1 MAREEARRTW
11 RQLTADAA
19 ASHLAAWKRSGAT
32 LSEYARSVG
41 LQTSCEPA
49 EALCQPRR
57 IVEIGAP
64 RSPRSLLGDRGPL
77 SRVGAHERRL
87 ANPREPQVPSEPPA
101 RSLGLSYQR
110 LHRWRLRLEASG
122 AAQQP
127 AFLPVR
133 ILEAEPAAVH
143 ERASGLEVLAPGGLR
158 IVVPPDF
165 DASVLERLLRAVR
178 RASC

>member
-32 LSEYARSVG
+32 LSEYARSV
-41 LQTSCEPA
+41 
-49 EALCQPRR
+49 
-57 IVEIGAP
+57 
-64 RSPRSLLGDRGPL
+64 
-77 SRVGAHERRL
+77 
-87 ANPREPQVPSEPPA
+87 
-101 RSLGLSYQR
+101 GLSYQR